1 MSKEKY
7 TIEDLN
13 RDMEIL
19 LLNGLIE
26 VKGVN
31 EEGKLLYGVTEK
43 SLQMSE
49 AELTA
54 AINDATHPAG

>member
-1 MSKEKY
+1 MPKGKY
-7 TIEDLN
+7 TIEDLS

-19 LLNGLIE
+19 ILNGLIE
-26 VKGVN
+26 IKGVN